1 MKMVHAFALV
11 ALYLLVL
18 VVLYIAV
25 VSFIMKENN
34 RLMDF
39 QRQQLVTQQEHL
51 NELQQKDFEQLK
63 ELRKEATASGR
74 PYVK

>member
-1 MKMVHAFALV
+1 
-11 ALYLLVL
+11 
-18 VVLYIAV
+18 
-25 VSFIMKENN
+25 MKENN